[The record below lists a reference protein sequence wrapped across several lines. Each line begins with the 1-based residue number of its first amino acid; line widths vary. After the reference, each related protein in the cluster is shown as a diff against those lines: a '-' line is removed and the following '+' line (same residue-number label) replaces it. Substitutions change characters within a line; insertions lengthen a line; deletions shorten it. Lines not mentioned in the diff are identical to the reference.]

1 MSDWGNAFDE
11 QCRSEGIEVP
21 EKTEKK
27 QSNSEMDPNEE
38 NKGFNNGG
46 ISRGGM
52 FGGGPKMNAPPPQ
65 TSFGATS
72 GTRVGGSYGSTG
84 PDGRGAAIGS
94 SDEINGGGNVI
105 SVGFR
110 KEKPACNFTRGGGFG
125 FNRNTALSP
134 AKSGHEGGR
143 FGAMAIKHVD
153 SLSSPNNLPIQ
164 SKAGG
169 RFGATQ
175 ASTSQVSMGGRFGSK
190 QPASNSIDSGPGQG
204 MGSTPNSSSASS
216 IDGSFGVA
224 KTSLSRTSVGGAFGT
239 KSSPSHVSKTVPSY
253 SGNLKDLS
261 QNSSTSTPA
270 GTFQA
275 TYSQKNPTSVGGSFG
290 SKVSNSSLPSTTA
303 TNFTDNLKETIKS
316 STSTGSNFRA
326 TQLASSQSFAG
337 GSFGSKD
344 SIASAKSPAT
354 TLGQHSTTENTAQST
369 SALGSFCFSAQ
380 SAKASRGSFGS
391 TIRPTVPF
399 SEEFEVRPTV
409 QRKDSIGSSSGDSPM
424 IGNAT
429 AATAG
434 GGGFDSKYFDKAQP
448 KPTVGGSFGAS
459 KSSSGASLGG
469 AFGKKSAGVSIP
481 SNFNVPPPTLANM
494 NRSNLGHPQDEDK
507 DVLSTPVPSF
517 KAEASFVLKTTEN
530 KKEEKPTFES
540 SFGKAHPPINSNS
553 SPFGRPPQCV
563 EKSFDEK
570 ENIASFT
577 TETRDTSHLNTTN
590 DTSKK
595 PIFGALETKR
605 ELGASS
611 SVSNAREE
619 PYVPFMPGAPPM
631 RGGFQGAFRGGRG
644 SGGGGHM
651 DFGSGGQ
658 GLSTMGRERG
668 QPAQSF
674 VPQQRS
680 TPPSL
685 TSNQGVRPD
694 PKYKYTK
701 STDETHEKV
710 PIPADIA
717 LLNKFIQKEV
727 KMMKDTV
734 VDVQRQDPK
743 SPLYSISSFRELRLK
758 PEVLQ
763 ALDTLNFQYPTRIQE
778 TALPLLLMEPPSN
791 LIAQAQSGTG
801 KTAAFVLTMLC
812 RIDVNLKCPQCICL
826 APTLELAKQIG
837 EVVEKMGK
845 YMENLKIHYAIKGGN
860 LAAMRGRKLTEQIVI
875 GTPGIT
881 REYLQKYKC
890 IDPSQIRCLVLDE
903 ADVMIYHQGFTDIS
917 TTIYNMVEEAS
928 ESVQSML
935 FSATYDEPVINFATK
950 IIKNAIVVMLKR
962 EEQALPNIKQ
972 FYVQCASRD
981 SKFAAIV
988 NLYSG
993 LAVASSVIF
1002 CHTKA
1007 SVMWL
1012 YENMKARGHQVDVL
1026 HGDMTV
1032 VERADTI
1039 IRFKRGDFK
1048 VLITTNVFARGID
1061 VAQVSV
1067 VINYDL
1073 PIKYD
1078 EQGSPMV
1085 IEGFTQ
1091 PDCETYLHRIGRT
1104 GRFGKTGIAINLID
1118 SEDSMNMINILENHF
1133 QMKIARMDPSNIE
1146 ELEAIEMA

>member
-1 MSDWGNAFDE
+1 MSDWGKAFDE
-11 QCRSEGIEVP
+11 QCRLEGLEVP
-21 EKTEKK
+21 KK
-27 QSNSEMDPNEE
+27 IEQKLSNSEMDPNEE
-38 NKGFNNGG
+38 NKGFNSGG
-46 ISRGGM
+46 IGRGGM
-52 FGGGPKMNAPPPQ
+52 FGGSKMNAPPPQ

-94 SDEINGGGNVI
+94 SDDLNGGGNII

-110 KEKPACNFTRGGGFG
+110 KEKPACNFSRGGGFG
-125 FNRNTALSP
+125 SNRNTALSP
-134 AKSGHEGGR
+134 IKSTHEGGR
-143 FGAMAIKHVD
+143 FGTMATKHFD
-153 SLSSPNNLPIQ
+153 SSANPDNVPLQ
-164 SKAGG
+164 SKATGG

-175 ASTSQVSMGGRFGSK
+175 AATSHMSVGGRFGSK
-190 QPASNSIDSGPGQG
+190 APLSSTNSLESGRGPGNC
-204 MGSTPNSSSASS
+204 GSTQNSSSASS
-216 IDGSFGVA
+216 VDGSCGIA
-224 KTSLSRTSVGGAFGT
+224 KPSLSSTSVGGAFGS
-239 KSSPSHVSKTVPSY
+239 KSSTMTISSIDGNMKELSH
-253 SGNLKDLS
+253 N
-261 QNSSTSTPA
+261 TPTTAA
-270 GTFQA
+270 GSFQSTFQ
-275 TYSQKNPTSVGGSFG
+275 SKNVASVGGSFG
-290 SKVSNSSLPSTTA
+290 ANRIGPSENT
-303 TNFTDNLKETIKS
+303 TNFGDSLKETVKNPSS
-316 STSTGSNFRA
+316 STSIGGLFKTAQLSSSPSFVGGSFGSRA
-326 TQLASSQSFAG
+326 PTSSKNVSEVFVEVSTELENIPQSNSTLGSFGFSVKPTKAAG
-337 GSFGSKD
+337 GSFGSTVK
-344 SIASAKSPAT
+344 P
-354 TLGQHSTTENTAQST
+354 
-369 SALGSFCFSAQ
+369 
-380 SAKASRGSFGS
+380 
-391 TIRPTVPF
+391 TIPS
-399 SEEFEVRPTV
+399 SEEFEVRPSV
-409 QRKDSIGSSSGDSPM
+409 QRKNSVGSSSGGSSM
-424 IGNAT
+424 IGRAT
-429 AATAG
+429 AATSG
-434 GGGFDSKYFDKAQP
+434 GSFGSRYHDDSQP
-448 KPTVGGSFGAS
+448 KSTVGGSFGAS
-459 KSSSGASLGG
+459 KSSSGTSIGG
-469 AFGKKSAGVSIP
+469 AFGKQSSVVLIP
-481 SNFNVPPPTLANM
+481 SNFNVPPPTMASMNDGNLEKPQNPEKNVSTVSEAN
-494 NRSNLGHPQDEDK
+494 
-507 DVLSTPVPSF
+507 F
-517 KAEASFVLKTTEN
+517 KAGVSFGLKRSEH
-530 KKEEKPTFES
+530 KEEEKPTFEGC
-540 SFGKAHPPINSNS
+540 FGRSHPSNNPNS
-553 SPFGRPPQCV
+553 SPFGRPPQ
-563 EKSFDEK
+563 SFVYNTEEK
-570 ENIASFT
+570 ENVLSDNIVPNEDRTKENTILNKSDSNKRPPFGGFRKTQDHT
-577 TETRDTSHLNTTN
+577 TFILPSD
-590 DTSKK
+590 
-595 PIFGALETKR
+595 
-605 ELGASS
+605 
-611 SVSNAREE
+611 REE
-619 PYVPFMPGAPPM
+619 PYVPFMSGPPPM

-644 SGGGGHM
+644 SGGGQM

-658 GLSTMGRERG
+658 GQMGRGRG

-674 VPQQRS
+674 VSQQRS
-680 TPPSL
+680 TPPSF
-685 TSNQGVRPD
+685 TSNQAVRPD

-763 ALDTLNFQYPTRIQE
+763 ALDTLNFQFPTRIQE

-1078 EQGSPMV
+1078 EQGSPKV

>member
-11 QCRSEGIEVP
+11 QCRSEGLEVP

-38 NKGFNNGG
+38 NKGFNSGG

-105 SVGFR
+105 SVGLR
-110 KEKPACNFTRGGGFG
+110 KEKPACNFSRGGGFG
-125 FNRNTALSP
+125 SNRNTALP
-134 AKSGHEGGR
+134 PVKSSHEGGR
-143 FGAMAIKHVD
+143 FGAMATKNFD
-153 SLSSPNNLPIQ
+153 SLISSDNFPIQ

-175 ASTSQVSMGGRFGSK
+175 ASTSHMSIGGRFGSK
-190 QPASNSIDSGPGQG
+190 QPASSTPIDSGLGP
-204 MGSTPNSSSASS
+204 GSTPDSSSASS
-216 IDGSFGVA
+216 IDGSFVVA
-224 KTSLSRTSVGGAFGT
+224 KNSLSRTSVGGAFGA
-239 KSSPSHVSKTVPSY
+239 KSSPSHVTVTSLG
-253 SGNLKDLS
+253 GNSKDLP
-261 QNSSTSTPA
+261 QPTSTSTPA
-270 GTFQA
+270 GTFQS
-275 TYSQKNPTSVGGSFG
+275 TYSQKNLTPVGGSFG
-290 SKVSNSSLPSTTA
+290 AKVADTSVHVTTA
-303 TNFTDNLKETIKS
+303 TDSSDSLKKTMNNTRS
-316 STSTGSNFRA
+316 SGFTGSNFKTA
-326 TQLASSQSFAG
+326 HLPSGPAFVG

-344 SIASAKSPAT
+344 SISSTNLT
-354 TLGQHSTTENTAQST
+354 TTALGQHSTVTENTPQST
-369 SALGSFCFSAQ
+369 SALGSFCFSVQ
-380 SAKASRGSFGS
+380 STKASRGSFGS
-391 TIRPTVPF
+391 SIRPTVPS
-399 SEEFEVRPTV
+399 SEEFEVRPTLE
-409 QRKDSIGSSSGDSPM
+409 RKDSIESSSGNSSM
-424 IGNAT
+424 MGGAT
-429 AATAG
+429 TATAG
-434 GGGFDSKYFDKAQP
+434 GGFHSRHYGNTQP

-459 KSSSGASLGG
+459 KSSSGVSIGG
-469 AFGKKSAGVSIP
+469 AFGKTSSGVSIP
-481 SNFNVPPPTLANM
+481 PHFNVPPPTLANI
-494 NRSNLGHPQDEDK
+494 NRSNLDYPQEKDK
-507 DVLSTPVPSF
+507 SVSIPGPNF
-517 KAEASFVLKTTEN
+517 KAEASFGLKTTEN
-530 KKEEKPTFES
+530 MKEEKPTFES
-540 SFGKAHPPINSNS
+540 CFGKSNPSNNSNS
-553 SPFGRPPQCV
+553 SPFGRPPQSV
-563 EKSFDEK
+563 EKNFEEK
-570 ENIASFT
+570 ENVASFT
-577 TETRDTSHLNTTN
+577 PETGENSHFNTTN

-595 PIFGALETKR
+595 PSFGPLETKR
-605 ELGASS
+605 ELGANS

-619 PYVPFMPGAPPM
+619 SYVPFMPGAPTPM

-644 SGGGGHM
+644 SGGGGQM

-658 GLSTMGRERG
+658 GQMGRGRG
-668 QPAQSF
+668 QSTQSF
-674 VPQQRS
+674 VPQQRP

-685 TSNQGVRPD
+685 TSNQAVRPD

-763 ALDTLNFQYPTRIQE
+763 ALDTLNFQFPTRIQE